1 MNRQKWIIAI
11 VALALI
17 GVTAGTLLRL
27 KARQKL
33 GEPGLKVALLPGT
46 TNRMEILLPPRVRQY
61 ASTNVPPEEI
71 ELQTLPKDTT
81 FGRRMYKSP
90 SGHEILLSVVM
101 MGVDRTSIHKPE
113 FCLEAQG
120 WRILGRETTQ
130 VPITSPHSYDL
141 PVRKFVTS
149 LVSNDAAG
157 KPVQMSGVYV
167 FWFVSAERITASHL
181 GRVGYLT
188 WDLLRTGVLPRW
200 AYVSCFA
207 VCPPGQEDATFDRL
221 RNFIAAAT
229 PEFQVT
235 TLPAS
240 GSAAP
245 ARLSDAR

>member
-1 MNRQKWIIAI
+1 MIRQKWILAL

-17 GVTAGTLLRL
+17 GATAGALLRL

-33 GEPGLKVALLPGT
+33 GEPGLKVAVLPGT
-46 TNRMEILLPPRVRQY
+46 TNRLEILLPVRVRQY
-61 ASTNVPPEEI
+61 TSTNVPPEEI

-81 FGRRMYKSP
+81 FGRRMYRSP

-120 WRILGRETTQ
+120 WRIIERETTTI
-130 VPITSPHSYDL
+130 PIAAPHAYDL

-149 LVSNDAAG
+149 LVTSDTAG
-157 KPVQMSGVYV
+157 KPVQYSGVYV
-167 FWFVSAERITASHL
+167 FWFVSAERITASHF

-207 VCPPGQEDATFDRL
+207 VCPPGQEEATFDRI
-221 RNFIAAAT
+221 RNFVAAAT

-235 TLPAS
+235 TLPAAATAPGPS
-240 GSAAP
+240 SAAQ
-245 ARLSDAR
+245 